1 MFYKYFFFT
10 TIQVEV
16 SSPGERE
23 PESILCTSGQ
33 ASTPMENETPE
44 TPQNKL
50 VTDQL
55 THDINNSST
64 NESGM
69 DLSFSK
75 E

>member
-1 MFYKYFFFT
+1 
-10 TIQVEV
+10 
-16 SSPGERE
+16 
-23 PESILCTSGQ
+23 
-33 ASTPMENETPE
+33 MENETPE

-75 E
+75 EQLDDDDGNK